1 MRRIALLVLLTCAS
15 VAFAQ
20 DSAPKTSFISDNLD
34 KSVDPCV
41 DFYQYSCGN
50 WLAKHPIPA
59 DRATYGTGAMVFDQ
73 NLDTLHEALEVA
85 ANPSIK
91 RSAPERRAGDYYA
104 ACMDERGIDAA
115 GTKPLAAE
123 LARINAITTK
133 AGLAAQI
140 AHMHAMGMRDG
151 TQIAQ
156 SGRAKP
162 LFDFT
167 AGLDDKNATKVIPI
181 VDAGGIALPDRD
193 MYVDQDERSKE
204 LREGYVKHV
213 TNMFK
218 LLGESPE
225 KAAADANTVMAIE
238 TDLAKVSMTRTDRR
252 DPNSIY
258 HKMTVKE
265 LQALSP
271 DFNWSAYFTAAAVPP
286 TSGLNVREPNF
297 VKGMNA
303 AIAAHPLDHWKT
315 YLKWQLVHSAVAAGP
330 LLPARFVDE
339 NFDFY
344 GRQLTGAKQLRP
356 RWKRC
361 IGSVDAS
368 LGEDLGIL
376 YIEKKFGPESKKR
389 MDEMVA
395 NLEKAL
401 AADIE
406 SLDWMGAETKKAAM
420 VKFHG
425 ITNKI
430 GYPEHP
436 RTYPTAVIRR
446 TTPLA
451 NWWSVAADDLRW
463 TLGRIRK
470 PADKTE
476 WQMTA
481 DTLNAY
487 YDPQM
492 NNINFPA
499 GILQPPY
506 FSKDND
512 DAINYGAIGGVI
524 GHELTHGFDDQGAQ
538 YDANGNLRDWWTP
551 EDEKKFKER
560 ASCIVDEYNTFTV
573 KDPANADKPIHLNGK
588 LTLGENAADNGGLRI
603 AYNALEAANAGKEQP
618 LIDGYTPEQRVFL
631 GWGTVWCS
639 NYRDQAAAL
648 QAKTNEHSVSMY
660 RVLGVVQNMPEFQK
674 AFSCKAG
681 QPMVSAKACRIW

>member
-252 DPNSIY
+252 DPNSVFAGFQLECIL
-258 HKMTVKE
+258 HRRRRAANFGLECPRAQLRKRDE
-265 LQALSP
+265 RRHRGASSGPLEDLP
-271 DFNWSAYFTAAAVPP
+271 DV
-286 TSGLNVREPNF
+286 
-297 VKGMNA
+297 
-303 AIAAHPLDHWKT
+303 AIAA
-315 YLKWQLVHSAVAAGP
+315 
-330 LLPARFVDE
+330 
-339 NFDFY
+339 
-344 GRQLTGAKQLRP
+344 LR
-356 RWKRC
+356 
-361 IGSVDAS
+361 
-368 LGEDLGIL
+368 
-376 YIEKKFGPESKKR
+376 
-389 MDEMVA
+389 
-395 NLEKAL
+395 
-401 AADIE
+401 
-406 SLDWMGAETKKAAM
+406 
-420 VKFHG
+420 
-425 ITNKI
+425 
-430 GYPEHP
+430 
-436 RTYPTAVIRR
+436 RR
-446 TTPLA
+446 
-451 NWWSVAADDLRW
+451 R
-463 TLGRIRK
+463 R
-470 PADKTE
+470 
-476 WQMTA
+476 
-481 DTLNAY
+481 
-487 YDPQM
+487 
-492 NNINFPA
+492 
-499 GILQPPY
+499 
-506 FSKDND
+506 
-512 DAINYGAIGGVI
+512 
-524 GHELTHGFDDQGAQ
+524 
-538 YDANGNLRDWWTP
+538 
-551 EDEKKFKER
+551 
-560 ASCIVDEYNTFTV
+560 
-573 KDPANADKPIHLNGK
+573 
-588 LTLGENAADNGGLRI
+588 
-603 AYNALEAANAGKEQP
+603 
-618 LIDGYTPEQRVFL
+618 
-631 GWGTVWCS
+631 
-639 NYRDQAAAL
+639 AAASRQVRGREL
-648 QAKTNEHSVSMY
+648 
-660 RVLGVVQNMPEFQK
+660 
-674 AFSCKAG
+674 
-681 QPMVSAKACRIW
+681 

>member
-1 MRRIALLVLLTCAS
+1 
-15 VAFAQ
+15 
-20 DSAPKTSFISDNLD
+20 
-34 KSVDPCV
+34 
-41 DFYQYSCGN
+41 
-50 WLAKHPIPA
+50 
-59 DRATYGTGAMVFDQ
+59 
-73 NLDTLHEALEVA
+73 
-85 ANPSIK
+85 
-91 RSAPERRAGDYYA
+91 
-104 ACMDERGIDAA
+104 
-115 GTKPLAAE
+115 
-123 LARINAITTK
+123 
-133 AGLAAQI
+133 
-140 AHMHAMGMRDG
+140 
-151 TQIAQ
+151 
-156 SGRAKP
+156 
-162 LFDFT
+162 
-167 AGLDDKNATKVIPI
+167 
-181 VDAGGIALPDRD
+181 
-193 MYVDQDERSKE
+193 
-204 LREGYVKHV
+204 
-213 TNMFK
+213 MFK

-225 KAAADANTVMAIE
+225 KAGADAKTVMAIE

-258 HKMTVKE
+258 HKMSVKE

-271 DFNWSAYFTAAAVPP
+271 DFNWTAYLTAVGIAP
-286 TSGLNVREPNF
+286 TQALNAREPNF
-297 VKGMNA
+297 VKGMDA
-303 AIAAHPLDHWKT
+303 AIKAHPLDHWKT
-315 YLKWQLVHSAVAAGP
+315 YLKWHLVHSSAP
-330 LLPARFVDE
+330 LLPTKFVEE

-344 GRQLTGAKQLRP
+344 GKQLTGTKELRP

-361 IGSVDAS
+361 IASVDAT
-368 LGEDLGIL
+368 LGEDLGVL
-376 YIEKKFGPESKKR
+376 YIEKKFGPESKRR

-401 AADIE
+401 AADIQ
-406 SLDWMGAETKKAAM
+406 SLDWMGADTKKAAM

-436 RTYPTAVIRR
+436 RTYQYAVVRR

-451 NWWSVAADDLRW
+451 NWWSVNGDDLKW
-463 TLGRIRK
+463 TLARIHN
-470 PADKTE
+470 PADKSE

-538 YDANGNLRDWWTP
+538 YDAEGNLRDWWTP

-560 ASCIVDEYNTFTV
+560 ASCMVDEYNTFTV
-573 KDPANADKPIHLNGK
+573 KDPANPDKPIHENGK

-603 AYNALEAANAGKEQP
+603 AYMALKDALAGKEQP

-631 GWGTVWCS
+631 GWGTVWCT
-639 NYRDQAAAL
+639 NYRDKAAAL
-648 QAKTNEHSVSMY
+648 QAKTNEHSIGKY

-681 QPMVSAKACRIW
+681 QPMVAEKACRIW